1 MEAFIQKIQVI
12 VPEKLY
18 LRDPMT
24 SELGQKIISES
35 IRIIDLYGL
44 EKFTF
49 KKLAEQ
55 LHTAEAS
62 IYRYFENK
70 QRLLLYLISWY
81 WVWKEYR
88 LVFSIA
94 NIESPEKKLE
104 KAIETLLEAPSIH
117 TGYAFLD
124 INALERIIILESS
137 KSYLTKEVDIVNQD
151 GLYSSYKSYC
161 QRIATIFH
169 EINPN
174 YPYTHALAATV
185 LEGLLH
191 QQFFAD
197 HLPSLSDFKNNRDGI
212 QTFIIG
218 LCKKTL
224 SK

>member
-1 MEAFIQKIQVI
+1 MESFIQKIQII

-18 LRDPMT
+18 LRDPMA
-24 SELGQKIISES
+24 SELGQKIIAES
-35 IRIIDLYGL
+35 IIIIDLCGL

-70 QRLLLYLISWY
+70 QRLLLYLISWF

-88 LVFSIA
+88 LVFSTA

-104 KAIETLLEAPSIH
+104 KAIETLLESPSLH
-117 TGYAFLD
+117 AGYAFMD
-124 INALERIIILESS
+124 INSLERIVILESS
-137 KSYLTKEVDIVNQD
+137 KSYLTKDVDTVNQD

-161 QRIATIFH
+161 QRIAGIFK
-169 EINPN
+169 EMNPN
-174 YPYTHALAATV
+174 YPYTHALAATI

-197 HLPSLSDFKNNRDGI
+197 HLPSLSDFKNDREEL
-212 QTFIIG
+212 QKFIIG
-218 LCKKTL
+218 LCKGTL
-224 SK
+224 GA